1 MILIGRSLSFVAD
14 LLLLGLT
21 AVMLFVLLTG
31 GGVLFIGGTRISV
44 TSIGNPL
51 LAWLLIA
58 TLRWWLGRTTPFL
71 AIRSLELD
79 TLDERAVR
87 LWRRI
92 SHALRTISDRQAMHL
107 VIATASASLVV
118 RLANAYWHY
127 GFFAG
132 DDVEIHE
139 MTLAA
144 LFGYD
149 WEIWNLR
156 NAFYPMTFIL
166 PVQWL
171 LVQVGVSDP
180 FSLVFAGR
188 AVVAA
193 FSSATLLLVFAVGRR
208 ALGTPSALL
217 AVMLLALSALH
228 VTLGSTELPR
238 PVAAFFLV
246 AGFALMLRTGF
257 TASVGTG
264 LALAMAGAMR
274 FSEAVFIVPCVLGLT
289 VYRRYQDAL
298 LTAASFACVWLLI
311 LGVSD
316 WLYWGTPFSSL
327 VNAADYSVVK
337 GLSSRGYEPFH
348 WYLSHIPDW
357 SNFFTVTLGLLAF
370 RFRGAW
376 IPAFWAWIPL
386 LVLSLLSHKE
396 PRYLVPVLPF
406 LALAAGDA
414 LWRLLHRFDGR
425 SRRPGPVGLALLVG
439 TGAAAVFEISNFR
452 FERSEA
458 SVELA
463 NAYRDEWRD
472 GGVAVEQLWRVGGR
486 LYLSD
491 VPTLVDL
498 APEQLEQAGYLE
510 QVLADRNVRWV
521 LLRHHS
527 LRPDHLAVLVHAAYV
542 ELPIDHPTYRMFKSG
557 RVP

>member
-1 MILIGRSLSFVAD
+1 MSLIGRSLSFVAD

-31 GGVLFIGGTRISV
+31 GGVFFIGSTRISV

-51 LAWLLIA
+51 LAWLLVA
-58 TLRWWLGRTTPFL
+58 TLRWWLGRMTPFL
-71 AIRSLELD
+71 AIRSLRLE

-92 SHALRTISDRQAMHL
+92 SQALRTISEQQAMRL
-107 VIATASASLVV
+107 VVATATASLVV

-171 LVQVGVSDP
+171 LVQAGVSDP

-193 FSSATLLLVFAVGRR
+193 FSSATLLLLFAVGRR

-217 AVMLLALSALH
+217 GVMLLALSALH

-246 AGFALMLRTGF
+246 AGFGLTLRTGF

-274 FSEAVFIVPCVLGLT
+274 FSEAVFIVPCVLGLL
-289 VYRRYQDAL
+289 VSGRRQDAAVTGVSFVCL
-298 LTAASFACVWLLI
+298 WLTI

-316 WLYWGTPFSSL
+316 WLYWGAPFSSL
-327 VNAADYSVVK
+327 LNAGDYSLVK

-357 SNFFTVTLGLLAF
+357 SNFFTVALGLLAF
-370 RFRGAW
+370 RSRGAW
-376 IPAFWAWIPL
+376 IPAFWAWIPVV
-386 LVLSLLSHKE
+386 VLSLLSHKE

-406 LALAAGDA
+406 LALAAGDS

-425 SRRPGPVGLALLVG
+425 SWRPGPIGLALLVG
-439 TGAAAVFEISNFR
+439 TGSAAVFEISNFR

-458 SVELA
+458 SIDLA
-463 NAYRDEWRD
+463 NAYRED
-472 GGVAVEQLWRVGGR
+472 
-486 LYLSD
+486 
-491 VPTLVDL
+491 
-498 APEQLEQAGYLE
+498 
-510 QVLADRNVRWV
+510 
-521 LLRHHS
+521 
-527 LRPDHLAVLVHAAYV
+527 
-542 ELPIDHPTYRMFKSG
+542 
-557 RVP
+557 

>member
-1 MILIGRSLSFVAD
+1 MTPIGRSLSFVAD

-31 GGVLFIGGTRISV
+31 GGVFFIGGTRISV

-51 LAWLLIA
+51 LAWLLVA
-58 TLRWWLGRTTPFL
+58 TLRWWLGRMTPFL
-71 AIRSLELD
+71 AIRSLRLD
-79 TLDERAVR
+79 TLDERAVS

-92 SHALRTISDRQAMHL
+92 SHALRTISEQQAMHL
-107 VIATASASLVV
+107 VIATATGSLVV

-171 LVQVGVSDP
+171 LVQAGASDP

-193 FSSATLLLVFAVGRR
+193 FSSATLLLLFAVGRR
-208 ALGTPSALL
+208 VLGTPSALL

-246 AGFALMLRTGF
+246 AGFGLTLRGGAHSLLAGIALGI
-257 TASVGTG
+257 
-264 LALAMAGAMR
+264 AGAMR
-274 FSEAVFIVPCVLGLT
+274 FSEAVFIAPCVLGLT

-327 VNAADYSVVK
+327 QRAADYSVVK

-348 WYLSHIPDW
+348 WYFSHIPQW
-357 SNFFTVTLGLLAF
+357 SNFFTVLLGLLAF

-376 IPAFWAWIPL
+376 IPAFWAWMPV

-396 PRYLVPVLPF
+396 PRYLVPILPF

-414 LWRLLHRFDGR
+414 LWRLLQRFDGKSWR
-425 SRRPGPVGLALLVG
+425 HGPIGLALLVA
-439 TGAAAVFEISNFR
+439 TGSAAVFEISGFR

-463 NAYRDEWRD
+463 NAYREEWRD

-486 LYLSD
+486 LYLSE

-498 APEQLEQAGYLE
+498 SPDDLAQAGHLE
-510 QVLADRNVRWV
+510 RVLADRNVRWV
-521 LLRHHS
+521 LLRHQS
-527 LRPDHLAVLVHAAYV
+527 VRPEQLSVLQHAGYV

-557 RVP
+557 PTS

>member
-1 MILIGRSLSFVAD
+1 MTLVRRSLSFVAD

-21 AVMLFVLLTG
+21 AVVLFVLLTG
-31 GGVLFIGGTRISV
+31 GGVFFVGGTRISV

-58 TLRWWLGRTTPFL
+58 TLRWWLGRMAPFL
-71 AIRSLELD
+71 AIRSLRLD
-79 TLDERAVR
+79 TLDEGAVS
-87 LWRRI
+87 LWRRV
-92 SHALRTISDRQAMHL
+92 SHALRTISERQAMHL
-107 VIATASASLVV
+107 VIATATASLVI
-118 RLANAYWHY
+118 RLVNAYWHY

-149 WEIWNLR
+149 WDIWNLR
-156 NAFYPMTFIL
+156 SAFYPMTFIL

-171 LVQVGVSDP
+171 LVQAGVSDP
-180 FSLVFAGR
+180 SSLVFAGR
-188 AVVAA
+188 TVVAA
-193 FSSATLLLVFAVGRR
+193 FSSATLVLLFAAGRR
-208 ALGTPSALL
+208 LLGTPSALL

-246 AGFALMLRTGF
+246 AGFALMLRTGV
-257 TASVGTG
+257 TASVGAG
-264 LALAMAGAMR
+264 LALGMAGAMR
-274 FSEAVFIVPCVLGLT
+274 FSEAVFIVPCVLSLIVSG
-289 VYRRYQDAL
+289 RRQDAAV
-298 LTAASFACVWLLI
+298 TAATFACVWLTI

-316 WLYWGTPFSSL
+316 WLYWGAPFSSL
-327 VNAADYSVVK
+327 LNAADYSVVK
-337 GLSSRGYEPFH
+337 GLSSRGYEPLH
-348 WYLSHIPDW
+348 WYITHIPDW
-357 SNFFTVTLGLLAF
+357 SNFFTVPLSLLAF

-376 IPAFWAWIPL
+376 IPALWAWMPV

-414 LWRLLHRFDGR
+414 LWRLLRRFDDK
-425 SRRPGPVGLALLVG
+425 SWRPGPVGLALLVG
-439 TGAAAVFEISNFR
+439 TGTAAVFEISNFR

-486 LYLSD
+486 LYLSE
-491 VPTLVDL
+491 VPTLVDV

-510 QVLADRNVRWV
+510 QLVANRNVHWV

-527 LRPDHLAVLVHAAYV
+527 LRADHRAVLAHVGYV

-557 RVP
+557 PAP